1 MGNQNFTRHQTK
13 LYRQYLGRSAG
24 NPNYVFGIQPWQRS
38 RLRLGHMQGV
48 KVLALVVAP
57 PAVDLAVLSQS
68 QAVGGACSH
77 INHLLA

>member
-1 MGNQNFTRHQTK
+1 M
-13 LYRQYLGRSAG
+13 QYLGRSAG
-24 NPNYVFGIQPWQRS
+24 NSNYVFSIQPWQRS
-38 RLRLGHMQGV
+38 RLGLGHMQGV